1 MHFNRAQQTID
12 GQAQLDKFMRKIGLT
27 RNSMNSCAM
36 CVTFPAKR
44 SQFGSGVAR
53 FDIPPL
59 VCLVFGFGLVWFG
72 LVWFGL
78 VWLGPMVARLCFVWF
93 VWFGW
98 GPWLLGF
105 VFCFLVFLELFVG
118 LSTFSLLCFA
128 QSSFST
134 MKFRG

>member
-72 LVWFGL
+72 LFWFGL
-78 VWLGPMVARLCFVWF
+78 

-105 VFCFLVFLELFVG
+105 VLFGLFGLVG
-118 LSTFSLLCFA
+118 AHGC
-128 QSSFST
+128 
-134 MKFRG
+134 